1 MHLGRYG
8 YPDERNFVTNL
19 LPPMTFLLN
28 WKFLRKSLFYG
39 FFPFFTTFFNSS
51 QLHPLFPDLFFQIV
65 WKYFYRIFRHFL
77 FDFFEPDPLKP
88 CHMLNWSSRF
98 YDRNGT
104 KNFKIGQ
111 KLSDLWPKEGIGGSG
126 ESKVALQE
134 IKTSHLVVETG
145 ALDQSIYIWVS
156 RRPEFRHESFAIN
169 DFFVKL
175 KVFA

>member
-1 MHLGRYG
+1 MVHLGRYG

-111 KLSDLWPKEGIGGSG
+111 KLSDLWPEEGICDR
-126 ESKVALQE
+126 L
-134 IKTSHLVVETG
+134 ILSHISWSWGKLKIG
-145 ALDQSIYIWVS
+145 ALGSIYIS
-156 RRPEFRHESFAIN
+156 RRREFRRES
-169 DFFVKL
+169 
-175 KVFA
+175 

>member
-1 MHLGRYG
+1 
-8 YPDERNFVTNL
+8 
-19 LPPMTFLLN
+19 MTFLLN

-51 QLHPLFPDLFFQIV
+51 QLHPLFPDLFYQIV
-65 WKYFYRIFRHFL
+65 WKYFYRIFRHFF

-88 CHMLNWSSRF
+88 CHMLNWSSRS

-111 KLSDLWPKEGIGGSG
+111 KLSDLWPKEGIGGSR

-134 IKTSHLVVETG
+134 LHILAHISKTTQRRKAIYGSFESSFRNET
-145 ALDQSIYIWVS
+145 W
-156 RRPEFRHESFAIN
+156 EKIN
-169 DFFVKL
+169 FWI
-175 KVFA
+175 

>member
-8 YPDERNFVTNL
+8 YPDERNFVANL
-19 LPPMTFLLN
+19 LPSMTFLLN

-51 QLHPLFPDLFFQIV
+51 QLLPLFPDLFFQIV
-65 WKYFYRIFRHFL
+65 WKYFYRIFRHFF

-88 CHMLNWSSRF
+88 CHMFNWSSRS

-134 IKTSHLVVETG
+134 IHILAHISKTTQRRK
-145 ALDQSIYIWVS
+145 AIYG
-156 RRPEFRHESFAIN
+156 SF
-169 DFFVKL
+169 
-175 KVFA
+175 

>member
-1 MHLGRYG
+1 MVHLGRYG

-28 WKFLRKSLFYG
+28 WKFLRNALFYG

-51 QLHPLFPDLFFQIV
+51 QLHPLFPDLFYQIV
-65 WKYFYRIFRHFL
+65 WTYFYRIFRHFF

-88 CHMLNWSSRF
+88 CHMFNWSSRS

-111 KLSDLWPKEGIGGSG
+111 ELSDLWPKEGFSTVYHFSCMYLKTHFCGHRPNYWCIG
-126 ESKVALQE
+126 VDMDIQ
-134 IKTSHLVVETG
+134 TTG
-145 ALDQSIYIWVS
+145 ISSRIYCHQW
-156 RRPEFRHESFAIN
+156 
-169 DFFVKL
+169 L
-175 KVFA
+175 LC